1 MRQLSSSRSCRRLP
15 TNLIAVLVA
24 GVCVGCVFA
33 QFRADTRLVVLHA
46 SVTDR
51 KGKLLTNLNKD
62 SFKVFENGQ
71 PQQVKL
77 FRREDVPVSL
87 GIIIDDSGSMST
99 KRTRVEAAA
108 LAMVRESNRQDEVF
122 IVNFND
128 DAFLDVPFTNDPR
141 KLEQGLARIDSR
153 GGTAMRD
160 AINMS
165 LDYMKTDAK
174 KDKKVLMIIT
184 DGNDN
189 ASTVSLEKVVTRSN
203 QSDTLI
209 YAIGLFTDEEK
220 HEAVKARR
228 ALNELTGATGGL
240 AFYPKEVADVQA
252 LAVEVAHD
260 IRSQY
265 TITYTPTIQALDGS
279 YRQIKVTVDAP
290 GKPVVRTRSGYYAT
304 PDSEN
309 KRAAAISITDASA
322 VTEPRASASGPVAK
336 FR

>member
-1 MRQLSSSRSCRRLP
+1 MPQLSSKTAARLASRSGLC
-15 TNLIAVLVA
+15 AVLLT
-24 GVCVGCVFA
+24 GISGFCLFA

-46 SVTDR
+46 SVTDK
-51 KGKLLTNLNKD
+51 KGKLLTNLNRD
-62 SFKVFENGQ
+62 AFKVYENGR
-71 PQQVKL
+71 PQEVKI

-99 KRTRVEAAA
+99 KRARVEAAA
-108 LAMVRESNRQDEVF
+108 LALVRASNPQDEVF

-128 DAFLDVPFTNDPR
+128 DAYLDVPFTNDVH
-141 KLEQGLARIDSR
+141 KMEQGLARIDSR

-165 LDYMKTDAK
+165 LDYEKQEAK
-174 KDKKVLMIIT
+174 KDKKVLLVIT

-189 ASTVSLEKVVTRSN
+189 ASNISLEKVVQHAN
-203 QSDTLI
+203 QTDTLV
-209 YAIGLFTDEEK
+209 YAIGLFTEEEK

-240 AFYPKEVADVQA
+240 AFYPKDVSEVQA

-260 IRSQY
+260 IRNQY
-265 TITYTPTIQALDGS
+265 TIAYTPVIQQLDGS

-290 GKPVVRTRSGYYAT
+290 GRPVVRTRSGYYAT
-304 PDSEN
+304 PDALVKQTAS
-309 KRAAAISITDASA
+309 AAITPASA
-322 VTEPRASASGPVAK
+322 RP
-336 FR
+336 